1 MYLLKYKWL
10 LTKMNPDKGYIY
22 VRRSHISHDIDGVC
36 KLGKT
41 QNIPERDTQYATGEL
56 KRGYFEDVYEVPKE
70 RVGIIEKTLQSEFSE
85 LNVKY
90 GNKEGLYPFF
100 KSSIKVDSYVDEPDY
115 EEESLIIGDGGEANI
130 NYGIKFSTSD
140 HCYILQNKNKLVL
153 NLKYSYYYLFHNLI
167 IMKQL
172 YTGVGIKNISKSS
185 IDGIKIPIPSLRQQE
200 RIVKYLDFIYE
211 KSIKTL
217 NEKIADLK
225 IANEFYLNNQESS
238 RGNEMKSLG
247 SICEINP
254 ENMKTCQYTEIN
266 YIDIASVKGGQI
278 LELQQ
283 LTSEFPS
290 RAKRII
296 KKGDILY
303 SSVRP
308 NLKGYV
314 YIDDNIQN
322 CIASTGFA
330 VIRTKDPNRILSKY
344 LYYIMTSEY
353 ITDHLISK
361 ATGAQYPAVSFDYF
375 ETIEIPIPSLKRQR
389 EIVEYCE
396 NNDRLIQELKAE
408 IETNKREAQR
418 FIKSVVKLDTDDD
431 DDINDNITC
440 EEEKDDEEQA
450 DENEYDDEE
459 DDDEEDDDEEDDEE
473 EDVNSLITNFKFTSD
488 KISSD
493 LNEIV
498 TGFTQNLMKLV
509 MDNYRHNQTI
519 NEPIPPTTEL
529 QNEVEYDDDE

>member
-211 KSIKTL
+211 KSIKTS

>member
-211 KSIKTL
+211 KSIKTS

-361 ATGAQYPAVSFDYF
+361 AMGAQYPAVSFDYF